1 MDLNQVQLI
10 GRLTKEPEL
19 KQTQSGSSLVQFSI
33 ATSKKWKDAN
43 GNPQE
48 KTEFHNMVAWR
59 KLADIIGQYLHKG
72 SQVFIQGSLETQSW
86 DDKQSGQK
94 RYRTQIVVNDLIML
108 AQPKNL
114 QNQNNNQQSA
124 PVGYTGEETINVEDL
139 GF

>member
-86 DDKQSGQK
+86 DDKESGQK

-108 AQPKNL
+108 AQPKNM

-124 PVGYTGEETINVEDL
+124 PVGYTGEEIMDVEDL